1 MNLIIYEPHICN
13 RLKNDFIAEDFF
25 SSMTTILAYQ
35 SGQNEEIARMVIH
48 TGIKLVISMT
58 VRKIRSLVF

>member
-1 MNLIIYEPHICN
+1 M
-13 RLKNDFIAEDFF
+13 AEEFF

-35 SGQNEEIARMVIH
+35 SGQNEEIAKSIIH

-58 VRKIRSLVF
+58 VRKIRLFVF